1 MKCIVMMEGSTK
13 IVIFIT
19 SGAKILML
27 GCGNTSHQVRICIF
41 KKNSSVNP
49 DID

>member
-19 SGAKILML
+19 PGAKILML
-27 GCGNTSHQVRICIF
+27 GCGNTSHLVRICIL
-41 KKNSSVNP
+41 KNSSLNP
-49 DID
+49 DVD